1 MFCPHPDG
9 FISRDLRELLA
20 PALGLNPDA
29 MTPGQMTYHLRRL
42 RLHGLIER
50 TPHTF
55 RYKTT
60 DFGLR
65 SALVLTRVYNRF
77 LTTVMADAGA
87 HQSHPSPLGRAL
99 DNVAVEIDLL
109 AQSLRIAA

>member
-1 MFCPHPDG
+1 
-9 FISRDLRELLA
+9 
-20 PALGLNPDA
+20 
-29 MTPGQMTYHLRRL
+29 MTPGQLTYHLRRL

-65 SALVLTRVYNRF
+65 TALILTRVHNRF
-77 LTTVMADAGA
+77 LTTVMADAGPQPA
-87 HQSHPSPLGRAL
+87 HPSPLGRAL
-99 DNVAVEIDLL
+99 DNVATEDPTNSSIKNANNTIPL
-109 AQSLRIAA
+109 AIHVYRRT